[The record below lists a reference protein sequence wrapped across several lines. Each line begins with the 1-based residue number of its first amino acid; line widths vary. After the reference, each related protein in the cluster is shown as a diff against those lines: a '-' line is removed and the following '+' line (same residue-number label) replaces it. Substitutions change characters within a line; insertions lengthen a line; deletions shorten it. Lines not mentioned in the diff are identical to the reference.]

1 MAVRRTLG
9 MTHKSPRWAIA
20 YKFAAIQA
28 STRVSAV
35 ASSVGRTGVIT
46 PVAKLEPVVCGGVTV
61 SNATL
66 HNYDEVRR
74 LGLKEGDWVMLQRA
88 GDVIPQI
95 IQVIASK
102 RTGQERAVNPPSL
115 CPACRGRVTKAD
127 EDDVA
132 YRCLNP
138 ACPAQVRRLLQ
149 HFGSRSAMDI
159 EGLGEAVVEQ
169 LVEKGLAGD
178 IADLY
183 RLTINDFLRLDR
195 FAHKKAEKLVAA
207 ITASKRRGLSR
218 LLFGLGIRHVGERSA
233 QLLAQRFGSLDALRS
248 LTPEQLQEVPDV
260 GPVVAG
266 AIREYFSA
274 SETKALIRRLKE
286 ALVLMEEAA
295 QAKGPKPL
303 ENLVFV
309 FTGQL
314 STLSR
319 SAASE
324 SVRALGAQVASSVSR
339 ATTHVVTGDAAG
351 SKLNRARELG
361 ARILDEADFLKLI
374 QGTGGR

>member
-1 MAVRRTLG
+1 
-9 MTHKSPRWAIA
+9 
-20 YKFAAIQA
+20 
-28 STRVSAV
+28 
-35 ASSVGRTGVIT
+35 
-46 PVAKLEPVVCGGVTV
+46 
-61 SNATL
+61 
-66 HNYDEVRR
+66 
-74 LGLKEGDWVMLQRA
+74 
-88 GDVIPQI
+88 
-95 IQVIASK
+95 
-102 RTGQERAVNPPSL
+102 
-115 CPACRGRVTKAD
+115 
-127 EDDVA
+127 
-132 YRCLNP
+132 
-138 ACPAQVRRLLQ
+138 
-149 HFGSRSAMDI
+149 
-159 EGLGEAVVEQ
+159 VVEQ
-169 LVEKGLAGD
+169 LVEKDWACV

-183 RLTINDFLRLDR
+183 RLTEKDFLRLDR
-195 FAHKKAEKLVAA
+195 FAHKKAEKLASA
-207 ITASKRRGLSR
+207 ITSSKRRGFSR

-295 QAKGPKPL
+295 QAKGLKPL

-314 STLSR
+314 STLTR

-351 SKLNRARELG
+351 SKLNRARDLG
-361 ARILDEADFLKLI
+361 VRILDEADFLKLI
-374 QGTGGR
+374 QGTGGK